1 MEPRISDDITQFG
14 FGVRGDKA
22 YMIID
27 GHTSLTQFIRIK
39 EGDVLTL
46 GLEGITVSYKL
57 NGKVIRRFT
66 QWNIRAWRL
75 CIKFGTGETHIT
87 GLTVNGELIPDFTHS
102 GNVQVENPKTNTA
115 LFTVHVG
122 SECDPT
128 LPNGTEKKEGS
139 LIGWSDRPGNG
150 EGNSQGNDNRDDSF
164 QVKPDGTTGIFDVV
178 LEQDQPGD
186 VTLMVFDASG
196 KLVHEQFMEGGT
208 TKRSRFEAPAPG
220 VYVVKAI
227 GPDWEKTRKIIA
239 K

>member
-1 MEPRISDDITQFG
+1 MSEVTSVYDYRRTHEPYPVYPHQG
-14 FGVRGDKA
+14 
-22 YMIID
+22 
-27 GHTSLTQFIRIK
+27 
-39 EGDVLTL
+39 GDVLTL

-128 LPNGTEKKEGS
+128 LPNRNRKEGRFPHR
-139 LIGWSDRPGNG
+139 LVRPA
-150 EGNSQGNDNRDDSF
+150 R
-164 QVKPDGTTGIFDVV
+164 
-178 LEQDQPGD
+178 
-186 VTLMVFDASG
+186 
-196 KLVHEQFMEGGT
+196 
-208 TKRSRFEAPAPG
+208 KR
-220 VYVVKAI
+220 
-227 GPDWEKTRKIIA
+227 
-239 K
+239 